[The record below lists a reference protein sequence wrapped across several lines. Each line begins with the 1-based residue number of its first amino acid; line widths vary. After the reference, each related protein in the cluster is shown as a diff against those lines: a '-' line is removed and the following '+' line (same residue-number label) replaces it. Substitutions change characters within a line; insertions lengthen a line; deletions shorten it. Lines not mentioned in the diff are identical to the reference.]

1 MEGTVWS
8 TIGKTALSFSCF
20 HVVIPSTIKQVS
32 QRWFGD
38 VASRAFLPPSDTNGS
53 EEIWQQ
59 LTERGVKT
67 LTKEHSNSDSASRIF
82 QIFVSDLKS
91 GLGTVLTEN
100 EEDTAFLQKT
110 WTSLGNSAGIQ
121 PVARED
127 MFRSQHQR
135 SHGATVAHEGLQ
147 EVADGQLVAP
157 SPPIRPVTGT
167 DVSLLIA
174 SEYSQCIGILSVH
187 MMKHSL
193 SLDGDLLD
201 ISSKFS
207 TTHKLEISIL
217 TECSYLVITSSL
229 IFLCASDLGFEI
241 SRGSQGFDVFS
252 ADYLAPLVK
261 MASLGLA
268 GVLQYYNRTKGIRT
282 SGILFLFW
290 LLSALCGLV
299 HFRHLVRKSQDQMKC
314 TRTSRMIA
322 TAASRFDKLIVVTD
336 TFEIYRSWRED
347 TCGGTC
353 RSSKWTF
360 EAQNPS
366 PFLEAS
372 FPSRLY
378 FQWFDRFVWKGY
390 RQPVTRSDLWGLNP
404 EDTSREVVPLFDK
417 HWGRTLGKVHRWV
430 DWGTSTG
437 DEPSA
442 RFTGGLIGGQALG
455 TNPRQGSQ
463 VTLLDLCSF
472 RKGELGTKFHS
483 SSGSVDLVNSSTRPR
498 AYGLTFLFGCALLV
512 CVNLLTFVS
521 PQILRNLIVLVSGD
535 DSLWKGYLYAA
546 TLIIVASIQTAFNSQ
561 YTYKMMVVAIRVRM
575 ALISVIYRKAL
586 CMSNKTRKEST
597 VGEIVNLMSVDAAR
611 IFDAIPNL
619 NIIWSAPF
627 QIGLALYFLWEYMGP
642 AVLAGLTVML
652 ILIPVNGFIAKKLKA
667 LQICQMKTKDQ
678 RIRLMNE
685 VLNGIKVLKLYA
697 WEPPY
702 EKVLQGMREKEI
714 GILTKQA
721 YLSAVTSSIW
731 VGVPVLV
738 SSHLYKALASSYV
751 GGRASLGEFI
761 CIRHLWVGV
770 LVLMHI
776 FSACLYYCS
785 QVSLLTFMTYILMD
799 QNNELTAQ
807 TAFVSLTLFNIMR
820 GPLALLPLVIGTM
833 IQVTCFVACEGPLV
847 ICTTWKLS
855 SFMRGPLIIGMMG
868 LLTVLYHANVS
879 LNRINSY
886 LASEE
891 LDRNSVSHETSEQY
905 PLVIENGSFSWGRGD
920 DPFLRD
926 INVTVKEG
934 ALLAVVGTV
943 GSGKTSLISAF
954 LGEMDKLSGR
964 VNTKG
969 SIAYVPQQAWI
980 QQATIQD
987 NIMFGKPLDKIKY
1000 LRVIEACALRNDLQ
1014 ILPGGDQ
1021 TEIGEK
1027 GINLSGGQKQRVS
1040 LARAVYRDTEVY
1052 LLDDPLSAVDSHVG
1066 KHIFENVIGPSGL
1079 LKHKVSWVENVIGPS
1094 GLLKHKVSWVENVI
1108 GPSGLL
1114 KHKVII
1120 VCKTVLM
1127 KIFGPTRDEDI
1138 GESTEV
1144 IASSGRVEPQ
1154 SFPAGRSRIESRAD
1168 SWFNGSAQSVVSVGE
1183 WRSELVL
1190 RRANFPNVIPPCY
1203 QTRVLVTHGITYLP
1217 KVDMI
1222 LVLKDGKVLERG
1234 TYRELVQSRGAFADF
1249 LDQHLQEIVAHN
1261 HTSQSQVTGNV
1272 NEVSNLYLVEL
1283 EEVKQQLESSLGREQ
1298 FQRTFSRAL
1307 SQMSQTRSIS
1317 DSLEDLRSKA
1327 GSMMS
1332 STSER
1337 FEGSLHLTDGV
1348 TYEGF
1353 NSTTSGVPYER
1364 FNSTASSKQAFG
1376 SRRQEDKEETNRRF
1390 SLDKGR
1396 KLIKDELA
1404 QIGNVDWAVYKYY
1417 IEAITIAFAVAT
1429 VSCNAVQQCFYAL
1442 SNMWL
1447 TVWSTNGYGAVN
1459 ETTNLTIY
1467 SPQDLYLG
1475 LYGFL
1480 GSMQVIGAVLATLA
1494 TSIGSVK
1501 ASKYLHNSLLRN
1513 VLRLPQTLFDTTP
1526 TARILNRFSLDIN
1539 VLDDTFPMVLRI
1551 CVPQIFRRVF
1561 VSTVRQVKRIESIS
1575 RAPIFSHFEETITG
1589 AQTIRAYGMQEK
1601 FIQESETRVD
1611 VNQMAVFPGAAC
1623 GSNCFYDVGAFLLD
1637 GVLRLLDLE
1646 HPSCRSSAIA
1656 GWLSVRLE
1664 LIGGLI
1670 TFFAALFAVLSRD
1683 TVDPALVGLSISSSL
1698 QFKAEA
1704 RYTGFDSPQG
1714 ARQISRT
1721 PFNKIVFRL
1730 RSFPQPRFLQD
1741 RGPSRNDPVLLPSPL
1756 PTVTIALTVL
1766 MRTASDV
1773 ETNIVAVERIKEYV
1787 ELKQEAPWE
1796 DPSHPAPSDWPT
1808 VGEVTFQDYQLRY
1821 REGLDLVLK
1830 GVSFSIRGGEK
1841 YNNAIVLLL
1850 KPRNYHNLPELSAN
1864 HSDLI
1869 YHNVGIVGRTGA
1881 GKSSLTLALFRIIE
1895 PAGGSILID
1904 DVDISQLGLHALR
1917 SRITIIPQDPV
1928 LFSGNLDPRGR
1939 LTDEV
1944 LWRALEHAHLKDY
1957 VGGLL
1962 AGLNHEVA
1970 EGGENFS
1977 VGQRQLICLARAL
1990 LRKTRVLVLDEVTAA
2005 VDLGTDNLIQW
2016 SSCVL
2021 LLLTRMYD
2029 ILSVCRVIVLDK
2041 GRVVEF
2047 NSPEVLLQD
2056 NRSIFHSMAKDA
2068 GLV

>member
-1 MEGTVWS
+1 MFLK
-8 TIGKTALSFSCF
+8 TI
-20 HVVIPSTIKQVS
+20 
-32 QRWFGD
+32 
-38 VASRAFLPPSDTNGS
+38 
-53 EEIWQQ
+53 
-59 LTERGVKT
+59 
-67 LTKEHSNSDSASRIF
+67 
-82 QIFVSDLKS
+82 
-91 GLGTVLTEN
+91 
-100 EEDTAFLQKT
+100 
-110 WTSLGNSAGIQ
+110 
-121 PVARED
+121 
-127 MFRSQHQR
+127 
-135 SHGATVAHEGLQ
+135 
-147 EVADGQLVAP
+147 
-157 SPPIRPVTGT
+157 T
-167 DVSLLIA
+167 DYKI
-174 SEYSQCIGILSVH
+174 
-187 MMKHSL
+187 
-193 SLDGDLLD
+193 
-201 ISSKFS
+201 
-207 TTHKLEISIL
+207 HKL
-217 TECSYLVITSSL
+217 
-229 IFLCASDLGFEI
+229 
-241 SRGSQGFDVFS
+241 
-252 ADYLAPLVK
+252 
-261 MASLGLA
+261 ASLATWSKPPLS
-268 GVLQYYNRTKGIRT
+268 QY
-282 SGILFLFW
+282 
-290 LLSALCGLV
+290 
-299 HFRHLVRKSQDQMKC
+299 
-314 TRTSRMIA
+314 TRLPMN
-322 TAASRFDKLIVVTD
+322 
-336 TFEIYRSWRED
+336 E
-347 TCGGTC
+347 
-353 RSSKWTF
+353 
-360 EAQNPS
+360 NPS

-378 FQWFDRFVWKGY
+378 FQWFDRFVCKGY
-390 RQPVTRSDLWGLNP
+390 RRPVTRSDLWGLNP
-404 EDTSREVVPLFDK
+404 EDTSKEVVPLFDK
-417 HWGRTLGKVHRWV
+417 HWKQTLSKVH
-430 DWGTSTG
+430 
-437 DEPSA
+437 
-442 RFTGGLIGGQALG
+442 
-455 TNPRQGSQ
+455 
-463 VTLLDLCSF
+463 

-483 SSGSVDLVNSSTRPR
+483 SSGSVDLVNSSTRPRYPSILPALCR

-738 SSHLYKALASSYV
+738 SSHLGSY
-751 GGRASLGEFI
+751 
-761 CIRHLWVGV
+761 CIFLR
-770 LVLMHI
+770 
-776 FSACLYYCS
+776 
-785 QVSLLTFMTYILMD
+785 VSLLTFMTYILMD

-833 IQVTCFVACEGPLV
+833 IQ
-847 ICTTWKLS
+847 
-855 SFMRGPLIIGMMG
+855 
-868 LLTVLYHANVS
+868 ANVS

-891 LDRNSVSHETSEQY
+891 LDKNSVSHEISEQY

-920 DPFLRD
+920 DPFLRN

-987 NIMFGKPLDKIKY
+987 NIMFGKPLDKMKY
-1000 LRVIEACALRNDLQ
+1000 FKVIEACALRNDLQILPGGDQTEIGEKGSIAYVPQQAWIQQATIQDNIMFGKPLDKMKYFKVIEACALRNDLQ

-1079 LKHKVSWVENVIGPS
+1079 LKHKVSWIENVIGPS
-1094 GLLKHKVSWVENVI
+1094 GLLKHKVSWLENVI
-1108 GPSGLL
+1108 GPTGLLKHKVSWLENVIGPYGLL

-1120 VCKTVLM
+1120 VCKTKCL
-1127 KIFGPTRDEDI
+1127 GRYC
-1138 GESTEV
+1138 
-1144 IASSGRVEPQ
+1144 RVET
-1154 SFPAGRSRIESRAD
+1154 A
-1168 SWFNGSAQSVVSVGE
+1168 
-1183 WRSELVL
+1183 
-1190 RRANFPNVIPPCY
+1190 ANFPNLICPCH
-1203 QTRVLVTHGITYLP
+1203 QTRVLVTHSITYLP

-1261 HTSQSQVTGNV
+1261 HTLHS
-1272 NEVSNLYLVEL
+1272 LEL
-1283 EEVKQQLESSLGREQ
+1283 EEVKQLESSLGREQ

-1337 FEGSLHLTDGV
+1337 FEGSVHLTDGV

-1376 SRRQEDKEETNRRF
+1376 SRWQEDKEETNRRF

-1417 IEAITIAFAVAT
+1417 IEAITIAFAIAT

-1447 TVWSTNGYGAVN
+1447 TVWSTNGYGLVN
-1459 ETTNLTIY
+1459 ETTNVTIY

-1526 TARILNRFSLDIN
+1526 TGRILNRFSLDIN

-1561 VSTVRQVKRIESIS
+1561 VSTMRQVKRIESIS

-1601 FIQESETRVD
+1601 FIEESETRVD
-1611 VNQMAVFPGAAC
+1611 INQMAVFPGAAC
-1623 GSNCFYDVGAFLLD
+1623 GS
-1637 GVLRLLDLE
+1637 
-1646 HPSCRSSAIA
+1646 
-1656 GWLSVRLE
+1656 WLSVRLE

-1698 QFKAEA
+1698 Q
-1704 RYTGFDSPQG
+1704 
-1714 ARQISRT
+1714 
-1721 PFNKIVFRL
+1721 
-1730 RSFPQPRFLQD
+1730 
-1741 RGPSRNDPVLLPSPL
+1741 
-1756 PTVTIALTVL
+1756 VTIALTVL

-1787 ELKQEAPWE
+1787 ELQQEAPWE
-1796 DPSHPAPSDWPT
+1796 QPSHPVPSDWPT
-1808 VGEVTFQDYQLRY
+1808 MGEVTFQDYQLRY

-1841 YNNAIVLLL
+1841 
-1850 KPRNYHNLPELSAN
+1850 
-1864 HSDLI
+1864 
-1869 YHNVGIVGRTGA
+1869 VGIVGRTGA

-1895 PAGGSILID
+1895 PAGGAILID

-1928 LFSGNLDPRGR
+1928 LFSGSLRQNLDPHGR

-1962 AGLNHEVA
+1962 EGLNHEVA

-2005 VDLGTDNLIQW
+2005 VDLGTDNLIQETIRREFAD
-2016 SSCVL
+2016 STVL
-2021 LLLTRMYD
+2021 TIAHRLNT
-2029 ILSVCRVIVLDK
+2029 ILDSDRVIVLDK

-2056 NRSIFHSMAKDA
+2056 NRSVFYGMAKDA

>member
-1 MEGTVWS
+1 MYW
-8 TIGKTALSFSCF
+8 
-20 HVVIPSTIKQVS
+20 
-32 QRWFGD
+32 
-38 VASRAFLPPSDTNGS
+38 
-53 EEIWQQ
+53 
-59 LTERGVKT
+59 
-67 LTKEHSNSDSASRIF
+67 
-82 QIFVSDLKS
+82 DL
-91 GLGTVLTEN
+91 VCPHN
-100 EEDTAFLQKT
+100 EA
-110 WTSLGNSAGIQ
+110 
-121 PVARED
+121 
-127 MFRSQHQR
+127 
-135 SHGATVAHEGLQ
+135 
-147 EVADGQLVAP
+147 
-157 SPPIRPVTGT
+157 
-167 DVSLLIA
+167 
-174 SEYSQCIGILSVH
+174 
-187 MMKHSL
+187 L
-193 SLDGDLLD
+193 SLDVNLLD
-201 ISSKFS
+201 IS

-217 TECSYLVITSSL
+217 TEGSYLDANLTWYTEDPDLTPCFQKTVLIWLPCALLWGLSPLEAYYILGSRTRDITWNSLNVTKLVITSSL

-268 GVLQYYNRTKGIRT
+268 AGLQYYNRAKGIRT

-299 HFRHLVRKSQDQMKC
+299 QFRHLMRKSQYQEHGESSYHLVSYVLCYTATLAQLVLTFFVDTPPKKC
-314 TRTSRMIA
+314 KHETIQPHKTVLLSTPTNSTVLYANHTHSSYALLSPMNSSRTGPDNRDSCILENVTHSSQMIA
-322 TAASRFDKLIVVTD
+322 TAASRFDKFIVVTD
-336 TFEIYRSWRED
+336 TFELSRAGERTRVVRYVRAGEMSEL
-347 TCGGTC
+347 
-353 RSSKWTF
+353 
-360 EAQNPS
+360 NPS
-366 PFLEAS
+366 PFFEAS

-378 FQWFDRFVWKGY
+378 FQWFDRFVCKGY

-404 EDTSREVVPLFDK
+404 EDTSKEVVPLFDK
-417 HWGRTLGKVHRWV
+417 HWKQTLSKVH
-430 DWGTSTG
+430 
-437 DEPSA
+437 
-442 RFTGGLIGGQALG
+442 
-455 TNPRQGSQ
+455 
-463 VTLLDLCSF
+463 

-483 SSGSVDLVNSSTRPR
+483 SSGSVDLVNSSPRPRYPSILPALCR

-738 SSHLYKALASSYV
+738 S
-751 GGRASLGEFI
+751 
-761 CIRHLWVGV
+761 
-770 LVLMHI
+770 
-776 FSACLYYCS
+776 
-785 QVSLLTFMTYILMD
+785 LLTFMTYILMD

-833 IQVTCFVACEGPLV
+833 IQ
-847 ICTTWKLS
+847 
-855 SFMRGPLIIGMMG
+855 
-868 LLTVLYHANVS
+868 ANVS

-891 LDRNSVSHETSEQY
+891 LDKNSVSHEISEQY

-920 DPFLRD
+920 DPFLRN

-987 NIMFGKPLDKIKY
+987 NIMFGKPLDKMKY
-1000 LRVIEACALRNDLQ
+1000 FKVIEACALRNDLQ

-1079 LKHKVSWVENVIGPS
+1079 LKHKVSWLENVIGPSGLLKHKVSWLENVIGPTGLLKHKVSWLENVIGPS

-1114 KHKVII
+1114 KHK
-1120 VCKTVLM
+1120 
-1127 KIFGPTRDEDI
+1127 
-1138 GESTEV
+1138 
-1144 IASSGRVEPQ
+1144 
-1154 SFPAGRSRIESRAD
+1154 
-1168 SWFNGSAQSVVSVGE
+1168 
-1183 WRSELVL
+1183 
-1190 RRANFPNVIPPCY
+1190 
-1203 QTRVLVTHGITYLP
+1203 TRVLVTHSITYLP

-1261 HTSQSQVTGNV
+1261 HTLHSQMIGNV
-1272 NEVSNLYLVEL
+1272 YEVSNLYLVEL

-1353 NSTTSGVPYER
+1353 NSTTSGVTYER

-1376 SRRQEDKEETNRRF
+1376 SRWQEDKEETNRRF

-1417 IEAITIAFAVAT
+1417 IEAITIAFAIAT

-1447 TVWSTNGYGAVN
+1447 TVWSTNGYGLVN
-1459 ETTNLTIY
+1459 ETTNVTIY

-1526 TARILNRFSLDIN
+1526 TGRILNRFSLDIN

-1561 VSTVRQVKRIESIS
+1561 VSTMRQVKRIESIS

-1601 FIQESETRVD
+1601 FIEESETRVD
-1611 VNQMAVFPGAAC
+1611 INQMAVFPGAAC
-1623 GSNCFYDVGAFLLD
+1623 GS
-1637 GVLRLLDLE
+1637 
-1646 HPSCRSSAIA
+1646 
-1656 GWLSVRLE
+1656 WLSVRLE

-1698 QFKAEA
+1698 QVEAEA
-1704 RYTGFDSPQG
+1704 RYTGLNSPPG
-1714 ARQISRT
+1714 ARQISCT
-1721 PFNKIVFRL
+1721 PCDKIVFRF
-1730 RSFPQPRFLQD
+1730 RSFPQPRGPSQP
-1741 RGPSRNDPVLLPSPL
+1741 PSRNDLVLLPSPFPTVL
-1756 PTVTIALTVL
+1756 LATVTIALTVL

-1787 ELKQEAPWE
+1787 ELQQEAPWE
-1796 DPSHPAPSDWPT
+1796 QPSHPVPSDWPT
-1808 VGEVTFQDYQLRY
+1808 MGEVTFQDYQLRY

-1841 YNNAIVLLL
+1841 
-1850 KPRNYHNLPELSAN
+1850 
-1864 HSDLI
+1864 
-1869 YHNVGIVGRTGA
+1869 VGIVGRTGA

-1928 LFSGNLDPRGR
+1928 LFSGSLRQNLDPHRR

-1962 AGLNHEVA
+1962 EGLNHDVA

-2005 VDLGTDNLIQW
+2005 VDLGTDNLIQETIRREFAD
-2016 SSCVL
+2016 STVL
-2021 LLLTRMYD
+2021 TIAHRLNT
-2029 ILSVCRVIVLDK
+2029 ILDSDRVIVLDK

-2056 NRSIFHSMAKDA
+2056 NRSVFYEWPETQDYSRNQRRKLGALEMFYSMSKNEGLRLFYSMAKNE
-2068 GLV
+2068 GLRVFYSMAKNEGLRVFYSMAKNEWIVAFYSMAENEGLAMF